1 MDHRDNDLSATDDGK
16 PASSAPGRGEKLAR
30 QGYGYQDKAAAERIL
45 TALRNERTRGGPCLE
60 GVKLADEL
68 AGRVD
73 DCVLV
78 WPDRVEGNSIKWS
91 KDQAPLNWGGLIG
104 ESGLLRE
111 LADGFHELRRNY
123 PGRRVGVRLQTRY
136 PAEAAESGRLVLDIS
151 VAEFLQQHWVAGVQ
165 AADTDE
171 VRQAWSV
178 VEDHTGISG
187 EALDEFVKACE
198 LCLGVPEPPIIE
210 SDDLESRHYR
220 QQLDA
225 LQEKLSTWHSRHPDA
240 DFVSRE
246 FLLEAIGLP
255 PYEAALT
262 QSFPSPPIP
271 YEQNQSAAEE
281 LQQLLRSRDR
291 GYVAV
296 TGTAGAGKST
306 LVHDVL
312 IGQEDVVFVPYFAYL
327 PSGEGDPKDR
337 GEALNFFQSVVARLD
352 RLFTRRSSVGIG
364 SVEHGRF
371 ALRQHMEYARERFA
385 ESGRKTVVLVDG
397 LDHVIR
403 EIGLRDSL
411 LHHLPHPD
419 QFPPGFLIVLS
430 ARSEALLASAIGSAI
445 SNAVTAS
452 ENQVLVEGLR
462 REEVHQIAAKE
473 REDASDGDREALY
486 RESRGNPLVLT
497 YLFNIVES
505 APTDGFAEAIQDSAS
520 FEGDIDAFYADALG
534 EPLEDA
540 ETRQLLGLLCRA
552 APAIPTDWLQEWP
565 ESKDMENLY
574 QAVLAPFMREEAGN
588 LSFIH
593 NSLVSF
599 LSEKTRSPLPGSD
612 GRTEERAF
620 YSELAERSA
629 GRECSDAL
637 GREHLFHLS
646 RAGRLPEVLEAA
658 KSSWFRMSVRE
669 FVPYAVVRP
678 VVLEAVRVAW
688 ELQEWGHVVRLVL
701 LDAELAQ
708 RSGHLEPDE
717 LCSQFLK
724 LEDHELALAQIQS
737 NGKLLVEPLAALG
750 MARKLWFYADRR
762 EDQRLRE
769 ASRRLYQ
776 DAKPIGQL
784 IFGEPLKTH
793 PYDDDAWNLMEAW
806 SSAAP
811 LFDAVEEVVHQVR
824 ALRISATDNEGFGA
838 SAARAGLLYRAL
850 RTVTRAGL
858 GRDSEVCLL
867 QAVEATEQAEWAL
880 AAKLLCAIQGQIT
893 VPVSSL
899 MEAFESWDGESDLGL
914 ELAEHLHA
922 NGNNDEARMI
932 VEAIDT
938 VRFEPHSHGPFLGHG
953 SLLHAVSQ
961 SFLRERLG
969 LGRATVRTIENG
981 RDEAMARIE
990 RAAHTLGV
998 LLSHAGSEKPPDG
1011 LRDRIRDVLFYASRP
1026 VAREDY
1032 AERHSFFV
1040 DGSRHAVF
1048 AELLDVARALG
1059 RPGLQALC
1067 DVVVDAAASPSRFL
1081 QTQCR
1086 EFAVAFKEA
1095 GVLGMDDAAKL
1106 ALSFTGDTE
1115 DDDPVGRQKSCLDV
1129 ALCLKRLGADNWR
1142 EWLQRAGRVSA
1153 GTGSHKDYRMAD
1165 LADWLDHALTNG
1177 PMTAREAAVIEKLT
1191 RTLEVAGGAGQSEA
1205 ARIVLRIVLRKMPSN
1220 ATALAVEMIDR
1231 GLIGVPTALE
1241 ALIVGAKEAGVKVEL
1256 SAAIFGELLSLV
1268 AYDAPSRAAVSLL
1281 DAVADNQCAA
1291 LATRLMEW
1299 VRTNCLTRQR
1309 VDVARSLLDALAA
1322 RGIEELD
1329 LAVGL
1334 PAGEYEESRQDSLY
1348 KLGDGRTLTVGQ
1360 MAARLRSAAGQD
1372 EWDPNPEENDGFRW
1386 WRVVREAGDLELERL
1401 EAVLARYSPPEYRR
1415 VEVLAAKAKTLQVS
1429 EHLDDAREVA
1439 QAAID
1444 AARDG
1449 SWFLWHDGAQRRSA
1463 IDARRVLEPEE
1474 AIIQARREFGE
1485 NLASGTLYHHL
1496 LESELVGLFE
1506 FLELP
1511 WPQDEVLEAIEEYLG
1526 EVERATAT
1534 VDRYSAL
1541 DVNDTNM
1548 SPDEALCRFLI
1559 TLFAAPAIDIAS
1571 GARRAFAFYLARSRC
1586 SFIGDLVGENCW
1598 SDTELEGILIAVDV
1612 ASRETREVFDDLL
1625 KPHVEALNQH
1635 ESLAVRSVARR
1646 ICERAGWH
1654 WDEVRDQPNMIRV
1667 ITGSGIGDWSR
1678 DGSDMVV
1685 GGDVAAAWNLWK
1697 RELGLLEMEGVS
1709 KDDLASE
1716 FETRYLRLSDFHRWT
1731 DQRRQGSWAASS
1743 RGSFALRPR
1752 ALVGREAAMRLLGRY
1767 ALEGVGPEWV
1777 ERGYDLLIPLYDPAL
1792 EMLIPVE
1799 RPSELSALSWK
1810 FMDEREK
1817 AWKEGEGGDEWNS
1830 YPEHIDSL
1838 RLIGEVSHFV
1848 RPTMEMF
1855 CETRTRGVFT
1865 GDPDDGNFL
1874 AFGYDWTH
1882 QDYRLGKPAKAGQI
1896 VGHNAKGL
1904 LGAAVYQWTALNTQI
1919 ARQLRWR
1926 PSDTDPF
1933 GWVGENGETKV
1944 RSVYWRDGRIGVRNM
1959 ISGNLGEGWCL
1970 LASDAAIAEIRSLI
1984 PDAAVH
1990 LLVTRKFAGT
2000 EPTEHSWH
2008 LTKPL

>member
-1 MDHRDNDLSATDDGK
+1 MDSI
-16 PASSAPGRGEKLAR
+16 SAPGTGEKLAR

-45 TALRNERTRGGPCLE
+45 TALRNERTRGGPRLVR
-60 GVKLADEL
+60 VKLADEL

-73 DCVLV
+73 DCVLI

-91 KDQAPLNWGGLIG
+91 KDQAPLNWGALLG

-111 LADGFHELRRNY
+111 LADGFHKLRRNY
-123 PGRRVGVRLQTRY
+123 PRRRVGVRLQTRY
-136 PAEAAESGRLVLDIS
+136 PAEDAESGRLVPRIS
-151 VAEFLQQHWVAGVQ
+151 VAEFLQQHWAAGAD

-178 VEDHTGISG
+178 VEDHTGLSG
-187 EALDEFVKACE
+187 EALNEFVKACE

-255 PYEAALT
+255 PYETALT

-271 YEQNQSAAEE
+271 YEQNQTAAEE
-281 LQQLLRSRDR
+281 LQRLLRSRDR

-306 LVHDVL
+306 LVQDVL

-337 GEALNFFQSVVARLD
+337 GEALSFFQSVVARLD
-352 RLFTRRSSVGIG
+352 RIFTGRSSIGIG

-385 ESGRKTVVLVDG
+385 ESGRKTVLLVDG
-397 LDHVIR
+397 LDHVTR

-419 QFPPGFLIVLS
+419 QLPPGFQIVLS

-445 SNAVTAS
+445 SNAVNAS
-452 ENQVLVEGLR
+452 ENQILVEGLS
-462 REEVHQIAAKE
+462 REEVHQIAARE
-473 REDASDGDREALY
+473 RTDASDADREALY

-505 APTDGFAEAIQDSAS
+505 APTNGFAEAIQDTAS

-540 ETRQLLGLLCRA
+540 ETRQLLALLCRA
-552 APAIPTDWLQEWP
+552 APAIPTDWLQGWP
-565 ESKDMENLY
+565 ESKDVENLY
-574 QAVLAPFMREEAGN
+574 QALLAPFVQEEAGN

-599 LSEKTRSPLPGSD
+599 LIERTRSPLPGSD
-612 GRTEERAF
+612 HGTEERAF
-620 YSELAERSA
+620 YSALAERSA
-629 GRECSDAL
+629 NRECSDAL

-688 ELQEWGHVVRLVL
+688 ELREWGHVVRLVL

-708 RSGHLEPDE
+708 RSGQLEPEE
-717 LCSQFLK
+717 LCHELLK
-724 LEDHELALAQIQS
+724 LEKHDLALAQIQS
-737 NGKLLVEPLAALG
+737 NGKLLVERLAALG

-769 ASRRLYQ
+769 ASGRLYQ
-776 DAKPIGQL
+776 DAKPIGHL

-793 PYDDDAWNLMEAW
+793 PYDDDAWNLIEAW
-806 SSAAP
+806 SFAAP
-811 LFDAVEEVVHQVR
+811 LFDAVEEVVRQVR
-824 ALRISATDNEGFGA
+824 ALRISTSDKEGFDA
-838 SAARAGLLYRAL
+838 SAARAGLLYRSL
-850 RTVTRAGL
+850 RTVTRAEL
-858 GRDSEVCLL
+858 GADSEACLL
-867 QAVEATEQAEWAL
+867 QAIEETKQAECVL
-880 AAKLLCAIQGQIT
+880 AAKLLCAIHGET
-893 VPVSSL
+893 TLPVSSL
-899 MEAFESWDGESDLGL
+899 MEAFESCDGESDLGL
-914 ELAEHLHA
+914 ELAEYLHA

-932 VEAIDT
+932 VEAMDI
-938 VRFEPHSHGPFLGHG
+938 VRFEPHSHGPFLGRR
-953 SLLHAVSQ
+953 SIQHAVSQ

-969 LGRATVRTIENG
+969 LGQADGRTIENG

-990 RAAHTLGV
+990 RAAQTLGL
-998 LLSHAGSEKPPDG
+998 LLSHAGSEKPPG
-1011 LRDRIRDVLFYASRP
+1011 RFRDRIRDVLFYIARP
-1026 VAREDY
+1026 IARNDY
-1032 AERHSFFV
+1032 AERHSYFV
-1040 DGSRHAVF
+1040 DGSRHAVL
-1048 AELLDVARALG
+1048 AELLDVAKALG

-1067 DVVVDAAASPSRFL
+1067 DVVVDAATSPSRIL

-1086 EFAVAFKEA
+1086 EFALAFREA
-1095 GVLGMDDAAKL
+1095 RVLGMDDAAEL

-1115 DDDPVGRQKSCLDV
+1115 DDDPVGRQKACLDV
-1129 ALCLKRLGADNWR
+1129 AYYLRRLGANNWR
-1142 EWLQRAGRVSA
+1142 EWFQRAGRVSA
-1153 GTGSHKDYRMAD
+1153 GTGSHKDYRMAH
-1165 LADWLDHALTNG
+1165 LSDWLDHALTNG
-1177 PMTAREAAVIEKLT
+1177 PMTAREAAVIEKFMRVLQ
-1191 RTLEVAGGAGQSEA
+1191 VAGGAGQTQA
-1205 ARIVLRIVLRKMPSN
+1205 ARTVLRIVLRKMPSN
-1220 ATALAVEMIDR
+1220 ARALAVEMIDR
-1231 GLIGVPTALE
+1231 GLIGVPTALD
-1241 ALIVGAKEAGVKVEL
+1241 ALVVGAKEAGVKVEL
-1256 SAAIFGELLSLV
+1256 SVAIFGELLSLV
-1268 AYDAPSRAAVSLL
+1268 AYDAPSRAAVSIL
-1281 DAVADNQCAA
+1281 DAVPDNQCAA
-1291 LATRLMEW
+1291 LATLLMER
-1299 VRTNCLTRQR
+1299 VRTNCLPRER
-1309 VDVARSLLDALAA
+1309 VEVARSLLDVLAT

-1334 PAGEYEESRQDSLY
+1334 PAGEHEDSRQDSLY

-1360 MAARLRSAAGQD
+1360 MAARLKSAPSQD
-1372 EWDPNPEENDGFRW
+1372 EWDPNPAENDGFRW
-1386 WRVVREAGDLELERL
+1386 WRAVCEAGDLELERL

-1415 VEVLAAKAKTLQVS
+1415 VEMLAAKAKALQAS
-1429 EHLDDAREVA
+1429 GYLDDAREAA
-1439 QAAID
+1439 QSAIE

-1449 SWFLWHDGAQRRSA
+1449 SWFLWHDGAQRRRGCE
-1463 IDARRVLEPEE
+1463 ARRVLEPEE
-1474 AIIQARREFGE
+1474 AITQAQREFGE
-1485 NLASGTLYHHL
+1485 NLANGTLYHYL

-1511 WPQDEVLEAIEEYLG
+1511 WPQDEVLEAIEEYLD
-1526 EVERATAT
+1526 EVEEATET
-1534 VDRYSAL
+1534 VDRYTAL

-1571 GARRAFAFYLARSRC
+1571 GARRAFAFYLAQSRC
-1586 SFIGDLVGENCW
+1586 PFIGNLVADNCW

-1612 ASRETREVFDDLL
+1612 AFRETRKIVDDSL

-1635 ESLAVRSVARR
+1635 ESLAVRSVARQ

-1654 WDEVRDQPNMIRV
+1654 WHEVRDQPAKIRV
-1667 ITGSGIGDWSR
+1667 VTGSHFGEWPQ

-1685 GGDVAAAWNLWK
+1685 GGDAVAAWNLWK

-1709 KDDLASE
+1709 KDYLVSE

-1731 DQRRQGSWAASS
+1731 DQHRRGSWAASS

-1752 ALVGREAAMRLLGRY
+1752 ALVGREAVMRLFGRY
-1767 ALEGVGPEWV
+1767 ALEGVGPEWA
-1777 ERGYDLLIPLYDPAL
+1777 ERGYNLFIPLYDPAL
-1792 EMLIPVE
+1792 EMLVPVE
-1799 RPSELSALSWK
+1799 RPSELSALNWK
-1810 FMDEREK
+1810 FMDESEK

-1830 YPEHIDSL
+1830 YPEHVGSL

-1855 CETRTRGVFT
+1855 CETRTRGVFA
-1865 GDPDDGNFL
+1865 GDPDDGDFL
-1874 AFGYDWTH
+1874 AFGYDWIH
-1882 QDYRLGKPAKAGQI
+1882 QDYRLGKPAKAAGQI

-1904 LGAAVYQWTALNTQI
+1904 LGAGIYQWTALNAQV

-1944 RSVYWRDGRIGVRNM
+1944 RSVYWRDGRIGVRN
-1959 ISGNLGEGWCL
+1959 IRSGNLGEGWCL

-1990 LLVTRKFAGT
+1990 LLVTRKFAGM